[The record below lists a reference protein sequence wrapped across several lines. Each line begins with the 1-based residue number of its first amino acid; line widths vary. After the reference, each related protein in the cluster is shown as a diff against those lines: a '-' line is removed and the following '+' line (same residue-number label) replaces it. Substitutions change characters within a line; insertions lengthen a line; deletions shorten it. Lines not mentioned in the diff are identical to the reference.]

1 MSALDRFAAI
11 GSIGGWLT
19 LNLALNFFN
28 KWLMTNTGFKFPLF
42 YTMFHM
48 IAGFIGSGTLMYF
61 AGVAEIRKEHLT
73 KFGGPILLLSVFFV
87 VNIATNNWS
96 LLYIGLSINQI
107 VKSALPLPTVAFSLA
122 FEGKSYTRQEYA
134 TLAVILLG
142 CVMAVWNNPQFH
154 MGGFLLVL
162 TSTIAVAAWTI
173 STSLMLGEQAKE
185 SGLNAYNLTF
195 YVSVP
200 SFFIL
205 LAAFYFFEHARLV
218 TWMASDT
225 TGERFGKV
233 IRYIMLGSSM
243 AFAYNVFHFLLIKY
257 TSSLTS
263 VVMGNVKIIA
273 VVLLSVMLMEQGKN
287 VSFLNVLGF
296 LVSGVGFAMY
306 SSIKY
311 RGAAAK
317 EAGYEEVKGD
327 DDIED
332 SPAINIRQGP
342 GAK

>member
-1 MSALDRFAAI
+1 
-11 GSIGGWLT
+11 
-19 LNLALNFFN
+19 
-28 KWLMTNTGFKFPLF
+28 
-42 YTMFHM
+42 
-48 IAGFIGSGTLMYF
+48 
-61 AGVAEIRKEHLT
+61 
-73 KFGGPILLLSVFFV
+73 
-87 VNIATNNWS
+87 
-96 LLYIGLSINQI
+96 
-107 VKSALPLPTVAFSLA
+107 
-122 FEGKSYTRQEYA
+122 
-134 TLAVILLG
+134 
-142 CVMAVWNNPQFH
+142 
-154 MGGFLLVL
+154 
-162 TSTIAVAAWTI
+162 
-173 STSLMLGEQAKE
+173 
-185 SGLNAYNLTF
+185 
-195 YVSVP
+195 
-200 SFFIL
+200 
-205 LAAFYFFEHARLV
+205 
-218 TWMASDT
+218 
-225 TGERFGKV
+225 
-233 IRYIMLGSSM
+233 MLGSSM